1 MRKRFFDTS
10 LITLVLLA
18 VCQIAGSQ
26 TIIDKL
32 IAKADSARLAYD
44 FILADEL
51 CRQVV
56 ELDSTAIDK
65 VEDLSIMSKNGQ
77 KMMEFCSRP
86 VVVARRTFPLKDFTI
101 PRLTTKVS
109 EIYTEPL
116 WPTRCGLLQPL
127 SMSS

>member
-56 ELDSTAIDK
+56 EIDSTAVDK
-65 VEDLSIMSKNGQ
+65 IEDLSIMSKNGQ
-77 KMMEFCSRP
+77 KMMQAC
-86 VVVARRTFPLKDFTI
+86 
-101 PRLTTKVS
+101 
-109 EIYTEPL
+109 
-116 WPTRCGLLQPL
+116 RCGQKDSPPEGFPSFLPTGGQ
-127 SMSS
+127 